1 MHKSVV
7 PIVNPIMNLTFGL
20 MLLIVS
26 YEMVVV
32 FSFLETLITVNMGFR
47 ARNAS
52 TKGVIVLGV
61 ISA

>member
-7 PIVNPIMNLTFGL
+7 AIVNPIMNLTFGL

-32 FSFLETLITVNMGFR
+32 FFFFGDVDHGEHGFPR
-47 ARNAS
+47 RNAS